1 MGPSRLSEV
10 VERRSSVDKWTT
22 YSREIPLQHAFHSPL
37 ASEETECSKSLI
49 STYAPLEAQ
58 PMIAFVEGLMPPV
71 CALFL
76 PRFETCYQNTD
87 HSNGPGI
94 HADEPTRRLDLITK
108 FAAA

>member
-71 CALFL
+71 RALLL
-76 PRFETCYQNTD
+76 PRSETCYQSTY
-87 HSNGPGI
+87 HSNVPEI
-94 HADEPTRRLDLITK
+94 HTDEPTRRLDLITK